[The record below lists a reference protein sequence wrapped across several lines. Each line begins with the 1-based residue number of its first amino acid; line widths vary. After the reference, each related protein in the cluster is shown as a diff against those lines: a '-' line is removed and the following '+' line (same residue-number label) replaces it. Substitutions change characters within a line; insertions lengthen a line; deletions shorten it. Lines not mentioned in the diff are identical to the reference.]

1 MQTLT
6 EDTSNPDPFQ
16 QFAVWFDDA
25 SHLPEPNAMTLAT
38 STPDGR
44 PSARMVLL
52 KGVDRRGFV
61 FFTNYESRKGAELA
75 RNPRAALVFFWP
87 QLHRQIRVEGDIER
101 VSPEESDAYFAIRAR
116 GSQIAARA
124 SQQSRPLSSRE
135 ALERRVAEMEAEF
148 EGGPVPR
155 PEFWGG
161 YRVVPSVIEFWQG
174 RPNRLHDRLAYRRS
188 GEGWSVTRLW
198 P

>member
-1 MQTLT
+1 
-6 EDTSNPDPFQ
+6 
-16 QFAVWFDDA
+16 
-25 SHLPEPNAMTLAT
+25 MTLAT

-61 FFTNYESRKGAELA
+61 FFTNYESRKGTELA

>member
-6 EDTSNPDPFQ
+6 EDTSNPDPFE